1 MQFHTLSVT
10 RHLMRTYC
18 GIASA
23 GAVVAL
29 AALGISTAAGAA
41 TAAPP
46 SLGLPSYN
54 HGWAGYATGGGRWF
68 RYVSA
73 TVTIPPRTIHGAA
86 AGAAFIA
93 LQHARPT
100 GLPEA
105 MMSASPG
112 GGAGSVTYLATGEG
126 VLAVSPHVGDRLALT
141 IYYDQHGHD
150 YFTATDI
157 TRQTS
162 QTVRVNVGTVVYDLA
177 RLGASPASSTAPP
190 AADIQLWQ
198 FAGSHV
204 TTYSGDH
211 GTILGPWTTSKVS
224 MTSTGTASGT
234 IVASPSP
241 LRDNGQ
247 SFGVWL
253 RALPVTYTSAFA
265 GYVDSGGPFRSVSTT
280 LTVPVRRVPGE
291 AALVI
296 LGYNGG
302 ATPRPYTNI
311 EVLAGGGA
319 GSISYQ
325 ASTASGSFTSG
336 TFAVRPIPGDQL
348 TVSIYCDQH
357 GHDYFTVTDTT
368 RHTTQTVKVTAVF
381 YGTSGYNAADITA
394 MINNSAVTPPPA
406 CIQLWQ
412 FAGSHITT
420 YNGDHGTILGPWA
433 TSQYTDTTTG
443 TAAGTTVMSASVL
456 SNGGQNFGVWLRH
469 K

>member
-1 MQFHTLSVT
+1 MGRDTTS
-10 RHLMRTYC
+10 
-18 GIASA
+18 
-23 GAVVAL
+23 
-29 AALGISTAAGAA
+29 
-41 TAAPP
+41 
-46 SLGLPSYN
+46 
-54 HGWAGYATGGGRWF
+54 GGRWF
-68 RYVSA
+68 RYVST

-112 GGAGSVTYLATGEG
+112 GGAGSVTYLAYASGEG
-126 VLAVSPHVGDRLALT
+126 VLAVSPHVGDRLALS

-157 TRQTS
+157 TQRTTR
-162 QTVRVNVGTVVYDLA
+162 TVRVNVGTVVYDLA

-198 FAGSHV
+198 FTGSHV

-211 GTILGPWTTSKVS
+211 RTILGPWTTSEVS

-241 LRDNGQ
+241 LRDSGQ

-265 GYVDSGGPFRSVSTT
+265 GYVDSGGPLRFVSTT

-311 EVLAGGGA
+311 EVLAGGGT

-348 TVSIYCDQH
+348 TVSIYYDQH

-394 MINNSAVTPPPA
+394 MINNSAVTPPPDD
-406 CIQLWQ
+406 IQLWQ
-412 FAGSHITT
+412 FAGSHVTT
-420 YNGDHGTILGPWA
+420 YSGDHGTILGPWT
-433 TSQYTDTTTG
+433 TSQYTDTTTE
-443 TAAGTTVMSASVL
+443 TAAGATVMSASGL
-456 SNGGQNFGVWLRH
+456 SNGGQDFGLWLRH

>member
-1 MQFHTLSVT
+1 MR

-18 GIASA
+18 GIAAA
-23 GAVVAL
+23 GAAVAL
-29 AALGISTAAGAA
+29 AALGISTAAAA
-41 TAAPP
+41 VTAAPP
-46 SLGLPSYN
+46 SLGPPAYN
-54 HGWAGYATGGGRWF
+54 QGWAGYTTGGGRWF
-68 RYVSA
+68 RYVST
-73 TVTIPPRTIHGAA
+73 TVTIPPRTTHGAGV
-86 AGAAFIA
+86 GAAFIA
-93 LQHARPT
+93 LQRARPT

-126 VLAVSPHVGDRLALT
+126 ALAVSPHVGDRLALS

-150 YFTATDI
+150 YFTADDI
-157 TRQTS
+157 TRRTS

-198 FAGSHV
+198 FTGSHV

-211 GTILGPWTTSKVS
+211 GTILGPWTTSKAS
-224 MTSTGTASGT
+224 MTSTGNASGT
-234 IVASPSP
+234 VAASPSP

-265 GYVDSGGPFRSVSTT
+265 GYEDSGGPLRFVSTT

-291 AALVI
+291 AALI
-296 LGYNGG
+296 TLLYNGG
-302 ATPRPYTNI
+302 PTPRPYTNI

-336 TFAVRPIPGDQL
+336 TFAVRPVPGDRL
-348 TVSIYCDQH
+348 TVSIYYDQH

-381 YGTSGYNAADITA
+381 YGTSGYNTAEILA
-394 MINNSAVTPPPA
+394 MINNSAVTSPPA
-406 CIQLWQ
+406 DVQLWQ

-420 YNGDHGTILGPWA
+420 YTGDHGTILGPWA
-433 TSQYTDTTTG
+433 TSQYTDTTTE
-443 TAAGTTVMSASVL
+443 TAAGATVMSASVL
-456 SNGGQNFGVWLRH
+456 SNSGQNFGAWLRH
-469 K
+469 R

>member
-1 MQFHTLSVT
+1 MC

-23 GAVVAL
+23 GLAVAL
-29 AALGISTAAGAA
+29 AVLGISTVAAAV
-41 TAAPP
+41 TAAPRP
-46 SLGLPSYN
+46 LGPPSYN
-54 HGWAGYATGGGRWF
+54 QGWAGYAAGGGRWF
-68 RYVSA
+68 RYVST
-73 TVTIPPRTIHGAA
+73 TVTIPPRTIHGAGV
-86 AGAAFIA
+86 GAAFVA

-126 VLAVSPHVGDRLALT
+126 VLAVSPHVGDRLALS

-157 TRQTS
+157 TRRTS

-177 RLGASPASSTAPP
+177 RLGASPASSIAPP

-198 FAGSHV
+198 CAGSQI

-211 GTILGPWTTSKVS
+211 GTILGPWTTTMVS

-234 IVASPSP
+234 IVASPSALP
-241 LRDNGQ
+241 DNGQ

-253 RALPVTYTSAFA
+253 RALPVSYTSAFA
-265 GYVDSGGPFRSVSTT
+265 GYVASGFPLRFVSTT

-291 AALVI
+291 AVLVI

-302 ATPRPYTNI
+302 PTPRPYTNI

-319 GSISYQ
+319 GSISYT
-325 ASTASGSFTSG
+325 ANNASGSFTSG
-336 TFAVRPIPGDQL
+336 TFAVWPIPGDQL
-348 TVSIYCDQH
+348 TVGIYYDQH

-368 RHTTQTVKVTAVF
+368 RHTTQTVTVNAVL
-381 YGTSGYNAADITA
+381 YDTSGYNTADIVA

-406 CIQLWQ
+406 DIQLWT
-412 FAGSHITT
+412 FTGSYVTT
-420 YNGDHGTILGPWA
+420 DGGDHGTILGPWA
-433 TSQYTDTTTG
+433 TSQDTDTATG
-443 TAAGTTVMSASVL
+443 TAAGATVMSASVL
-456 SNGGQNFGVWLRH
+456 SHGGQDFGVWLRLG
-469 K
+469 